1 MALIPTRS
9 LPWPWAWEEELQNKG
24 LKTYAS
30 LARIGFP
37 KSFSGKIMLV
47 VFAGTHLPL
56 VVLVL
61 YLLLASPGGLGTHL
75 GVLAALL
82 IATLLGFV
90 ATLFALRALLA
101 PVRLASSSLKAYLDE
116 RRKPELPMGFSD
128 EAGRLLAAV
137 QHTIDHLDSTIRSL
151 EGLSGT
157 DHLTGLPNRREG
169 EVRLAAD
176 LARAKRGGAI
186 LTVAVGDVNN
196 FKAINDTHG
205 HQAGDVCLRHV
216 ARVIRRNIREGD
228 WLARWGGDEFIMSLW
243 DASVFATPEA
253 VLGRISRGLK
263 ESPVRLPLGEELLLS
278 ISVGASRYA
287 GEDDIR
293 ELLAKA
299 DAAMYEAKRDGR
311 AWVLAS

>member
-1 MALIPTRS
+1 
-9 LPWPWAWEEELQNKG
+9 
-24 LKTYAS
+24 

-137 QHTIDHLDSTIRSL
+137 QHALDHLDSTIRSL

-216 ARVIRRNIREGD
+216 ARVIRHNIREGD

-253 VLGRISRGLK
+253 VLGRISRDLK

>member
-1 MALIPTRS
+1 LN
-9 LPWPWAWEEELQNKG
+9 NKG

-37 KSFSGKIMLV
+37 KSYSAKIMV
-47 VFAGTHLPL
+47 VLFAGTHLPL
-56 VVLVL
+56 LALVL
-61 YLLLASPGGLGTHL
+61 YLLLVSPGGLGTHL

-101 PVRLASSSLKAYLDE
+101 PVRLASSSLEAYLDD
-116 RRKPELPMGFSD
+116 RRKPELPIGFSD
-128 EAGRLLAAV
+128 EAGKLLADV
-137 QHTIDHLDSTIRSL
+137 QHALDHLDTRIRSL

-157 DHLTGLPNRREG
+157 DHLTGLPNRRKG
-169 EVRLAAD
+169 EERLAED

-186 LTVAVGDVNN
+186 LTVAVVDVDN

-216 ARVIRRNIREGD
+216 ARVIRRNVREGD
-228 WLARWGGDEFIMSLW
+228 WLCRWGGDEFILALW
-243 DASVFATPEA
+243 DDSVFASPEA
-253 VLGRISRGLK
+253 VLGRINVDLRRSL
-263 ESPVRLPLGEELLLS
+263 VRLPGGGELVLS
-278 ISVGASRYA
+278 ISMGAHRYA

-299 DAAMYEAKRDGR
+299 DAAMYEAKREGR
-311 AWVLAS
+311 AWVLAG

>member
-1 MALIPTRS
+1 LK
-9 LPWPWAWEEELQNKG
+9 NND

-37 KSFSGKIMLV
+37 KSYSAKIMLV

-56 VVLVL
+56 VAMVL
-61 YLLLASPGGLGTHL
+61 YLLLVSPGGLGTHL
-75 GVLAALL
+75 VVLAALL

-101 PVRLASSSLKAYLDE
+101 PVRLASSSLEAYLDE
-116 RRKPELPMGFSD
+116 RRKPELPIGFSD
-128 EAGRLLAAV
+128 EAGKLMADV
-137 QHTIDHLDSTIRSL
+137 QHALDHLDSTIRSL

-169 EVRLAAD
+169 EERLGED
-176 LARAKRGGAI
+176 LARAKRGGAF
-186 LTVAVGDVNN
+186 LTVAVVDLDA

-205 HQAGDVCLRHV
+205 HHAGDICLRHV
-216 ARVIRRNIREGD
+216 ARVIRRSVREGD
-228 WLARWGGDEFIMSLW
+228 WLARWGGDEFIMLLW
-243 DASVFATPEA
+243 DTSIFASPEA
-253 VLGRISRGLK
+253 VLGRINADLRR
-263 ESPVRLPLGEELLLS
+263 SPVRLPGGEELVLS
-278 ISVGASRYA
+278 ISVGAHRYA

-299 DAAMYEAKRDGR
+299 DAAMYEAKREGR
-311 AWVLAS
+311 AWVLAG

>member
-9 LPWPWAWEEELQNKG
+9 LPWPWAWEEQLKNND

-56 VVLVL
+56 VALVL
-61 YLLLASPGGLGTHL
+61 YLLLASPGGLGTHS

-101 PVRLASSSLKAYLDE
+101 PVRLASSSLEAYLHE
-116 RRKPELPMGFSD
+116 RSKPELPIGFSD
-128 EAGRLLAAV
+128 EAGKLMAAV
-137 QHTIDHLDSTIRSL
+137 QHALDHLDSTIRSL

-169 EVRLAAD
+169 EVRLAED
-176 LARAKRGGAI
+176 HARAKRGGAI
-186 LTVAVGDVNN
+186 LTVAVGDVDN

-216 ARVIRRNIREGD
+216 AQVLRRIN
-228 WLARWGGDEFIMSLW
+228 A
-243 DASVFATPEA
+243 
-253 VLGRISRGLK
+253 GLRR
-263 ESPVRLPLGEELLLS
+263 SSVRLPGGEELVLS
-278 ISVGASRYA
+278 ISVGAHRYA
-287 GEDDIR
+287 GEDDLR

-299 DAAMYEAKRDGR
+299 DAAMYEAKREGR
-311 AWVLAS
+311 AWVLA

>member
-1 MALIPTRS
+1 LKN
-9 LPWPWAWEEELQNKG
+9 ED

-37 KSFSGKIMLV
+37 KSYSGKIMLV
-47 VFAGTHLPL
+47 VFAGIHLPL
-56 VVLVL
+56 VALVL

-75 GVLAALL
+75 VVLAALL
-82 IATLLGFV
+82 IAILLGFV
-90 ATLFALRALLA
+90 VTLFALRALLA
-101 PVRLASSSLKAYLDE
+101 PVRLASSSLEAYLDE
-116 RRKPELPMGFSD
+116 RRKPELPIGFSD
-128 EAGRLLAAV
+128 EAGKLMADV
-137 QHTIDHLDSTIRSL
+137 QHALDHLDTTIRSL

-169 EVRLAAD
+169 EEHLAED

-186 LTVAVGDVNN
+186 LTVALVDVNN

-205 HQAGDVCLRHV
+205 HQAGDVCICHV
-216 ARVIRRNIREGD
+216 ARVIRRNVREGD
-228 WLARWGGDEFIMSLW
+228 WLARWGGDEFVLSLW
-243 DASVFATPEA
+243 DTSIFASPET

-263 ESPVRLPLGEELLLS
+263 ESPVRLPLGEELVLS
-278 ISVGASRYA
+278 ISVGAHRYA

-299 DAAMYEAKRDGR
+299 DAAMYEAKRGGR
-311 AWVLAS
+311 AWVLAG

>member
-1 MALIPTRS
+1 LK
-9 LPWPWAWEEELQNKG
+9 NKD
-24 LKTYAS
+24 LKAYAS

-37 KSFSGKIMLV
+37 KSYSGKIMLV

-61 YLLLASPGGLGTHL
+61 YLLLASPGSLGTRS

-116 RRKPELPMGFSD
+116 RRKPELPIGFSD
-128 EAGRLLAAV
+128 EAGKLMADV
-137 QHTIDHLDSTIRSL
+137 QHAVDHLDTRIRSL

-157 DHLTGLPNRREG
+157 DHLTELPNRREG
-169 EVRLAAD
+169 EERLAED
-176 LARAKRGGAI
+176 LARAKRGGVI
-186 LTVAVGDVNN
+186 LTVAMVDVNR

-216 ARVIRRNIREGD
+216 ARVIRRNVREGD
-228 WLARWGGDEFIMSLW
+228 WLARWGGDEFVLALW
-243 DASVFATPEA
+243 DASVFASPEA
-253 VLGRISRGLK
+253 VLGRISQGLK
-263 ESPVRLPLGEELLLS
+263 ESPVRLPLGEELVLS
-278 ISVGASRYA
+278 ISVGARRYA

-299 DAAMYEAKRDGR
+299 DAAMYEAKREGR
-311 AWVLAS
+311 AWVLAG